1 MYWKEQLKPLVSTI
15 LVFAA
20 IVFVVSRF
28 IIGNPALDKEQKEI
42 VLDSPNNWLEERQE
56 RNLASMNQHYAQFMT
71 LGQANLDQEYV
82 EVAVNHFFNAKS
94 LFPERIEPRKNLCYS
109 YMIRCQNDSRYCR
122 QAKREI
128 YYALK
133 YVNDADPLNKQYI
146 EQLADLVK
154 LDTIAHMNEDDALTA
169 LYVK

>member
-1 MYWKEQLKPLVSTI
+1 MGSE
-15 LVFAA
+15 
-20 IVFVVSRF
+20 
-28 IIGNPALDKEQKEI
+28 
-42 VLDSPNNWLEERQE
+42 
-56 RNLASMNQHYAQFMT
+56 M
-71 LGQANLDQEYV
+71 
-82 EVAVNHFFNAKS
+82 
-94 LFPERIEPRKNLCYS
+94 C
-109 YMIRCQNDSRYCR
+109 IRDRYCR